1 MSRRR
6 GCLLVVAAATL
17 LLLGGAF
24 AAYRALDADAL
35 RGSAERELTALL
47 GQPVTIG
54 RISVRLFPVPAVT
67 GMDVRVGSAGADHA
81 PGVSVG
87 AVRIL
92 PQWRTLLSRP
102 VVVDTVDVEGL
113 TARVRR
119 DRERRWI
126 LPGAATGAPRPGGGG
141 AGAAVGGVPG
151 LPGGGASD
159 TVAVR
164 RVRLRDGRI
173 VVVDDVLRTR
183 AGSAEVAA
191 ISGIE
196 ADLVQRPNGAG
207 VLSMR
212 AALGGSDLTGNL
224 DVSPRGLSASLQSPS
239 LRNQDLPALF
249 ALLGSAAP
257 PGLSIGGA
265 APLELRM
272 QVARDSGALTASGR
286 LRAGRVQ
293 FDTLAVTE
301 FSAPF
306 RLAENVVVVE
316 PVAFAAY
323 GGTGRGTLHVRPEG
337 VPAWMLDMRLDGLDI
352 NAFLSANTG
361 AGDRLRGTGQLV
373 VRVRGTADAPVDRHM
388 TGTVD
393 VVLSNGVIRNFALLA
408 AINRALRIT
417 GGDASDT
424 RFERLSAT
432 LALAGGAIRTDN
444 ASLHAGELTATAAG
458 ALGVDRRINMTGV
471 AVFSREASARM
482 IASVNQVSG
491 AKNERGE
498 VEVPFRVTGP
508 IAEPAVA
515 IDAEK
520 ILRRALQKEVDR
532 NIRKQLDR
540 LLRRP

>member
-6 GCLLVVAAATL
+6 GCLLAVAAAVL

-24 AAYRALDADAL
+24 AASRALDADAL
-35 RGSAERELTALL
+35 RGSAERQLTALL

-54 RISVRLFPVPAVT
+54 RISVRIFPVPAVT
-67 GMDVRVGSAGADHA
+67 GTDVRVGSAGAHHA

-87 AVRIL
+87 AIRIL
-92 PQWRTLLSRP
+92 PQWRTLLSHP
-102 VVVDTVDVEGL
+102 VVVDAVEVTGL
-113 TARVRR
+113 TAMIRR
-119 DRERRWI
+119 DRDRRWI
-126 LPGAATGAPRPGGGG
+126 LPGAATGTPRPPAGG
-141 AGAAVGGVPG
+141 AGATASGGPG

-164 RVRLRDGRI
+164 RVRLREGRI

-207 VLSMR
+207 MLSMR

-239 LRNQDLPALF
+239 LRNEDLPALF

-257 PGLSIGGA
+257 AGLSSGGA
-265 APLELRM
+265 APLELAM
-272 QVARDSGALTASGR
+272 QVARDTGALSASGR

-293 FDTLAVTE
+293 LDTLAVTE

-316 PVAFAAY
+316 PIAFAAY

-337 VPAWMLDMRLDGLDI
+337 APAWTLDMRLDGVDI
-352 NAFLSANTG
+352 NAFLTANT
-361 AGDRLRGTGQLV
+361 AAADRLRGTGRLAARLQ
-373 VRVRGTADAPVDRHM
+373 GTTEAPVERNM
-388 TGTVD
+388 SGTVD
-393 VVLSNGVIRNFALLA
+393 VALSNGVIRKFALLA
-408 AINRALRIT
+408 AINGALGIT

-432 LALAGGAIRTDN
+432 LELAGGAIRTNN
-444 ASLHAGELTATAAG
+444 ASLHAGELNATAAG
-458 ALGVDRRINMTGV
+458 TLGADRRIAMTGV

-491 AKNERGE
+491 AKNDRGE

-508 IAEPAVA
+508 IAEPAFA

-520 ILRRALQKEVDR
+520 ILRRALQKELDR
-532 NIRKQLDR
+532 NIRKSLDR
-540 LLRRP
+540 FLRP